1 MMKHT
6 KKIILAALI
15 AFVCVGAVSAK
26 NHKDDRWRV
35 APVGTAVTVTGT
47 LQLING
53 EIAVV
58 QSGNT
63 YYANRLHRFI
73 GFIDGLKEGATV
85 TLKGTAYQIP
95 LATGFYKLA
104 ITEMTISG
112 RTYTGLNL

>member
-1 MMKHT
+1 MKHT
-6 KKIILAALI
+6 KKIILAVII

-26 NHKDDRWRV
+26 NHKDDRRRV
-35 APVGTAVTVTGT
+35 PTVGTAVTVTGT

-63 YYANRLHRFI
+63 YYVGQLHHLI
-73 GFIDGLKEGATV
+73 GFVTGLQEGATV

-95 LATGFYKLA
+95 LATNFYKLSLS
-104 ITEMTISG
+104 EMTISG
-112 RTYTGLNL
+112 RTYTGLDQR